1 MGQGNLTSEQHR
13 SRPERA
19 WFAIYNEVFVIMGK
33 LFGTDGIR
41 GVVNAGLDAD
51 LAYKVG
57 LATAVVLSS
66 EKGVGEKPLVTIGKD
81 TRISG
86 DLLKGSLIAGL
97 CTAGADV
104 LDLGTLPTPG
114 VAWVTVDRGADA
126 GIVISASHNPFEHN
140 GIKIFNGQGF
150 KLSDEL
156 EEKIEDI
163 VLFRYNNVPRKT
175 HGEIGRVSYIAPAAS
190 AEYISHLVGT
200 ISSSLNGMRILVDC
214 ANGAASA
221 TAARLFDR
229 FLSLSTDVINADP
242 NGTNINDNCG
252 STHMDAL
259 AAMVKAGGYDIG
271 IAFDGDADRCLAVDE
286 LGNLIDG
293 DQIMAACGS
302 DLRERGKLSGN
313 TVVATVMS
321 NIGLHAFAREH
332 HLNLECTNV
341 GDRNVLERML
351 EHGYSLGGEQSGHM
365 IFLDYATTGDGEL
378 TALQI
383 LDLLFRS
390 GRKASE
396 LFNRCKRYPQVLINI
411 PVADAD
417 VKQQIMSASWLTE
430 AIHTQEE
437 KLHGDGRILVR
448 PSGTE
453 ALIRVM
459 VEAKEDGTALNIAQ
473 ELADLIK
480 SMNF

>member
-1 MGQGNLTSEQHR
+1 
-13 SRPERA
+13 
-19 WFAIYNEVFVIMGK
+19 MGK

-57 LATAVVLSS
+57 LAAATVLA
-66 EKGVGEKPLVTIGKD
+66 KDKKPGEKPLVTIGKD

-114 VAWVTVDRGADA
+114 VAWVTVDEKADA

-156 EEKIEDI
+156 EEKIEEI
-163 VLFRYNNVPRKT
+163 VLLGYNDVPRRT
-175 HGEIGRVSYIAPAAS
+175 HGAIGKVNYVAPKASEDYID
-190 AEYISHLVGT
+190 HLAGT
-200 ISSSLNGMRILVDC
+200 VDSDLSGLRILVDC

-229 FLSLSTDVINADP
+229 FDKLRTDVINADP
-242 NGTNINDNCG
+242 NGVNINENCG
-252 STHMDAL
+252 STHMDSL
-259 AAMVKAGGYDIG
+259 AAMVRAGGYDMG

-286 LGNLIDG
+286 EGNLIDG
-293 DQIMAACGS
+293 DQIMAACG
-302 DLRERGKLSGN
+302 LELGRNNELPGN
-313 TVVATVMS
+313 TIVATVMS
-321 NIGLHAFAREH
+321 NIGLHTFANEH
-332 HLNLECTNV
+332 GLKLECTSV

-351 EHGYSLGGEQSGHM
+351 EKGYIIGGEQSGHM
-365 IFLDYATTGDGEL
+365 IFLQHATTGDGEL

-383 LDLLFRS
+383 LALLQRS
-390 GRKASE
+390 GKKASE
-396 LFNRCKRYPQVLINI
+396 VFGQCKRYPQELINV
-411 PVADAD
+411 PVSGNDAKHR
-417 VKQQIMSASWLTE
+417 VMCAQWLKE
-430 AIHTQEE
+430 AVQEQE
-437 KLHGDGRILVR
+437 ALLNGKGRILIR

-453 ALIRVM
+453 ALVRVM
-459 VEAKEDGTALNIAQ
+459 VEAEDDQMARNVA
-473 ELADLIK
+473 ELLANLIK
-480 SMNF
+480 EQEK

>member
-1 MGQGNLTSEQHR
+1 
-13 SRPERA
+13 
-19 WFAIYNEVFVIMGK
+19 MGK

-51 LAYKVG
+51 LAYRVG
-57 LATAVVLSS
+57 LAAATVLA
-66 EKGVGEKPLVTIGKD
+66 KGKKPGEKPLVTIGKD

-86 DLLKGSLIAGL
+86 DLLKGSLISGL

-114 VAWVTVDRGADA
+114 VAWVTVDEGADA

-163 VLFRYNNVPRKT
+163 VLFGHNNVPMKT
-175 HGEIGRVSYIAPAAS
+175 HGEIGKVSYVAPKAS
-190 AEYISHLVGT
+190 EDYIDHLEAT
-200 ISSSLNGMRILVDC
+200 IDSTLGGLRILVDC

-229 FLSLSTDVINADP
+229 FSKLRTDVINADP
-242 NGTNINDNCG
+242 DGVNINDKCG
-252 STHMDAL
+252 STHIDGL
-259 AAMVKAGGYDIG
+259 AAMVKAGGYDLG
-271 IAFDGDADRCLAVDE
+271 LAFDGDADRCLAVDE

-293 DQIMAACGS
+293 DQIMAACGL
-302 DLRERGKLSGN
+302 DLKAKGKLPGD

-321 NIGLHAFAREH
+321 NLGLHLYTKEQGMR
-332 HLNLECTNV
+332 LECTDV

-351 EHGYSLGGEQSGHM
+351 EKGYALGGEQSGHM
-365 IFLDYATTGDGEL
+365 IFLEHATTGDGQL
-378 TALQI
+378 TALQM
-383 LDLLFRS
+383 LALLKES
-390 GRKASE
+390 GKKASE
-396 LFNRCKRYPQVLINI
+396 LFGACPRYPQVLINI
-411 PVADAD
+411 PVADND
-417 VKQQIMSASWLTE
+417 VKKAVMASPLLAQAIQREE
-430 AIHTQEE
+430 AGLNGE
-437 KLHGDGRILVR
+437 GRVLVR

-453 ALIRVM
+453 ALMRVM
-459 VEAKEDGTALNIAQ
+459 VEAKTEETARATAQ
-473 ELADLIK
+473 RLADLVATL
-480 SMNF
+480 

>member
-1 MGQGNLTSEQHR
+1 
-13 SRPERA
+13 
-19 WFAIYNEVFVIMGK
+19 MGK

-57 LATAVVLSS
+57 LAAAEVLA
-66 EKGVGEKPLVTIGKD
+66 KGKQPGEKPLVTIGKD

-114 VAWVTVDRGADA
+114 VAWVTVDEKADA

-156 EEKIEDI
+156 EEKIEEI
-163 VLFRYNNVPRKT
+163 VLFGHNDVPRKT
-175 HGEIGRVSYIAPAAS
+175 HGEIGKVSYVAPKAS
-190 AEYISHLVGT
+190 EDYIDHLEST
-200 ISSSLNGMRILVDC
+200 IDSTLGGLRILVDC

-229 FLSLSTDVINADP
+229 FSKLRTDVINADP
-242 NGTNINDNCG
+242 DGVNINEKCG

-259 AAMVKAGGYDIG
+259 AAMVRAGGYDIG
-271 IAFDGDADRCLAVDE
+271 IAFDGDTDRCLAVDE
-286 LGNLIDG
+286 RGELIDG
-293 DQIMAACGS
+293 DQIMAACGL
-302 DLRERGKLSGN
+302 DMKRKGKLPGN
-313 TVVATVMS
+313 AVVATVMS
-321 NIGLHAFAREH
+321 NLGLHLFAKEH
-332 HLNLECTNV
+332 GMDLECTSV

-351 EHGYSLGGEQSGHM
+351 EKGYAIGGEQSGHM
-365 IFLDYATTGDGEL
+365 IFLEHATTGDGQL
-378 TALQI
+378 TALQV
-383 LDLLFRS
+383 LALLKES
-390 GRKASE
+390 GKRASE
-396 LFNRCKRYPQVLINI
+396 VFGICQRYPQVLINI
-411 PVADAD
+411 PVADNDRKKAVMASQALAD
-417 VKQQIMSASWLTE
+417 AVAAE
-430 AIHTQEE
+430 EE
-437 KLHGDGRILVR
+437 KLAGEGRVLVR

-453 ALIRVM
+453 ALMRVM
-459 VEAKEDGTALNIAQ
+459 VEARDQDTAQAAAQ
-473 ELADLIK
+473 RLADQIAAL
-480 SMNF
+480 

>member
-1 MGQGNLTSEQHR
+1 
-13 SRPERA
+13 
-19 WFAIYNEVFVIMGK
+19 MGK

-57 LATAVVLSS
+57 LAAAIVLA
-66 EKGVGEKPLVTIGKD
+66 KNKKPGEKPLVTIGKD

-86 DLLKGSLIAGL
+86 DLLKGSLISGL

-114 VAWVTVDRGADA
+114 VAWVTVDEEADA

-140 GIKIFNGQGF
+140 GIKIFNGKGF

-163 VLFRYNNVPRKT
+163 VLFGSNNVPMKT
-175 HGEIGRVSYIAPAAS
+175 HGDIGKVSYVAPKAS
-190 AEYISHLVGT
+190 EDYIDHLEAT
-200 ISSSLNGMRILVDC
+200 IDSTLGGLHILVDC

-229 FLSLSTDVINADP
+229 FSKLRTDVINADP
-242 NGTNINDNCG
+242 DGVNINDKCG

-286 LGNLIDG
+286 QGSLIDG
-293 DQIMAACGS
+293 DQIMAACGL
-302 DLRERGKLSGN
+302 DMKAKGGLPGD

-321 NIGLHAFAREH
+321 NLGFHVYAREH
-332 HLNLECTNV
+332 GMKLECTDV
-341 GDRNVLERML
+341 GDRNVLERMV
-351 EHGYSLGGEQSGHM
+351 EKGYALGGEQSGHM
-365 IFLDYATTGDGEL
+365 IFLDHATTGDGQL

-383 LDLLFRS
+383 LALLKES
-390 GRKASE
+390 GKKASQV
-396 LFNRCKRYPQVLINI
+396 FSACPRYPQVLINV
-411 PVADAD
+411 PVADND
-417 VKQQIMSASWLTE
+417 VKKAAMASPLL
-430 AIHTQEE
+430 AQAVAREE
-437 KLHGDGRILVR
+437 EVLGDEGRVLVR

-453 ALIRVM
+453 ALMRVM
-459 VEAKEDGTALNIAQ
+459 VEARSQETAQ
-473 ELADLIK
+473 ETAQRLADLIPEL
-480 SMNF
+480 

>member
-1 MGQGNLTSEQHR
+1 
-13 SRPERA
+13 
-19 WFAIYNEVFVIMGK
+19 MGK

-57 LATAVVLSS
+57 LAAATVLAKK
-66 EKGVGEKPLVTIGKD
+66 KGGKPLVTIGKD
-81 TRISG
+81 SRISG
-86 DLLKGSLIAGL
+86 DLLKGSLISGL

-114 VAWVTVDRGADA
+114 VAWVTVDEEADA

-140 GIKIFNGQGF
+140 GIKIFNGKGF

-163 VLFRYNNVPRKT
+163 VLFGSNNVPMKT
-175 HGEIGRVSYIAPAAS
+175 GADIGKVSYSAPKAS
-190 AEYISHLVGT
+190 EDYIDHLEST
-200 ISSSLNGMRILVDC
+200 IDSTLGGLRILVDC

-229 FLSLSTDVINADP
+229 FSKLRTDVINADP
-242 NGTNINDNCG
+242 DGVNINDQCG

-259 AAMVKAGGYDIG
+259 AAMVKAGHYDMG

-293 DQIMAACGS
+293 DQIMAACGLDMKS
-302 DLRERGKLSGN
+302 KGQLPGG

-321 NIGLHAFAREH
+321 NLGFHIYAKEH
-332 HLNLECTNV
+332 GMELECTDV

-351 EHGYSLGGEQSGHM
+351 EKGYALGGEQSGHM
-365 IFLDYATTGDGEL
+365 IFLEHATTGDGQL
-378 TALQI
+378 TALKI
-383 LDLLFRS
+383 LALLKES
-390 GRKASE
+390 GKKASE
-396 LFNRCKRYPQVLINI
+396 VFSACPRYPQVLINV
-411 PVADAD
+411 PVADND
-417 VKQQIMSASWLTE
+417 VKKAAMASPLLAQAVQREEE
-430 AIHTQEE
+430 A
-437 KLHGDGRILVR
+437 LAGGGRVLVR

-453 ALIRVM
+453 ALMRVM
-459 VEAKEDGTALNIAQ
+459 VEAKTQEAAQ
-473 ELADLIK
+473 ETAQRLAGLIPEL
-480 SMNF
+480 

>member
-1 MGQGNLTSEQHR
+1 
-13 SRPERA
+13 
-19 WFAIYNEVFVIMGK
+19 MGK

-57 LATAVVLSS
+57 LAAATVLARD
-66 EKGVGEKPLVTIGKD
+66 KKAGEKPLVTIGKD

-97 CTAGADV
+97 CTAGANV

-114 VAWVTVDRGADA
+114 VAWVTVDAQADA

-156 EEKIEDI
+156 EEKIEEI
-163 VLFRYNNVPRKT
+163 VLFGYNNVDRKT
-175 HGEIGRVSYIAPAAS
+175 HGEIGKVSYVAPKAS
-190 AEYISHLVGT
+190 EDYIDHLENT
-200 ISSSLNGMRILVDC
+200 IRSDLGGLHILVDC

-229 FLSLSTDVINADP
+229 FDKLRTDVINADP
-242 NGTNINDNCG
+242 NGININERCG

-259 AAMVKAGGYDIG
+259 AAMVKAGGYDLG

-286 LGNLIDG
+286 LGGLIDG
-293 DQIMAACGS
+293 DQIMAACGA
-302 DLRERGKLSGN
+302 DLKERGRLPGAA
-313 TVVATVMS
+313 VVATVMS
-321 NIGLHAFAREH
+321 NIGLHSFAREH
-332 HLNLECTNV
+332 DLVLECTSV

-351 EHGYSLGGEQSGHM
+351 EKGYAIGGEQSGHM
-365 IFLDYATTGDGEL
+365 IFLEHATTGDGEL

-383 LDLLFRS
+383 LDLLCRS
-390 GRKASE
+390 GKRASE
-396 LFNRCKRYPQVLINI
+396 LFGACKRYPQELIN
-411 PVADAD
+411 VAVDGNDA
-417 VKQQIMSASWLTE
+417 KQRVMEAQWLRD
-430 AIHTQEE
+430 AIAE
-437 KLHGDGRILVR
+437 KERLLGGEGRILVR

-453 ALIRVM
+453 ALVRVM
-459 VEAKEDGTALNIAQ
+459 VEAADDRAARSTAED
-473 ELADLIK
+473 LANLIK
-480 SMNF
+480 SREK

>member
-1 MGQGNLTSEQHR
+1 
-13 SRPERA
+13 
-19 WFAIYNEVFVIMGK
+19 MGK

-57 LATAVVLSS
+57 LAAATVLAKK
-66 EKGVGEKPLVTIGKD
+66 KGGKPLVTIGKD

-86 DLLKGSLIAGL
+86 DLLKGSLISGL

-114 VAWVTVDRGADA
+114 VAWVTVDEEADA

-140 GIKIFNGQGF
+140 GIKIFNGKGF

-163 VLFRYNNVPRKT
+163 VLFGSNNVPMKT
-175 HGEIGRVSYIAPAAS
+175 GADIGKVSYTAPKAS
-190 AEYISHLVGT
+190 EDYIDHLEST
-200 ISSSLNGMRILVDC
+200 IDSTLGGLRILVDC

-229 FLSLSTDVINADP
+229 FSKLRTDVINADP
-242 NGTNINDNCG
+242 DGVNINDRCG

-259 AAMVKAGGYDIG
+259 AAMVKAGGYDMG

-286 LGNLIDG
+286 QGSLIDG
-293 DQIMAACGS
+293 DQIMAACGL
-302 DLRERGKLSGN
+302 DMKNKGQLPGD

-321 NIGLHAFAREH
+321 NLGFHVYAQEH
-332 HLNLECTNV
+332 GMKLECTDV
-341 GDRNVLERML
+341 GDRNVLERMV
-351 EHGYSLGGEQSGHM
+351 ERGYTLGGEQSGHM
-365 IFLDYATTGDGEL
+365 IFLDHATTGDGQL
-378 TALQI
+378 TALKI
-383 LDLLFRS
+383 LALLKES
-390 GRKASE
+390 GKKASE
-396 LFNRCKRYPQVLINI
+396 VFSACPRYPQVLINI
-411 PVADAD
+411 PVADND
-417 VKQQIMSASWLTE
+417 VKKAAMASPLLAQAVQREEE
-430 AIHTQEE
+430 ALAGE
-437 KLHGDGRILVR
+437 GRVLVR

-453 ALIRVM
+453 ALMRVM
-459 VEAKEDGTALNIAQ
+459 VEAKTQEKAQ
-473 ELADLIK
+473 ETAQRLADLIP
-480 SMNF
+480 NL

>member
-1 MGQGNLTSEQHR
+1 
-13 SRPERA
+13 
-19 WFAIYNEVFVIMGK
+19 MGK

-57 LATAVVLSS
+57 MAAAMVLA
-66 EKGVGEKPLVTIGKD
+66 KDKNPGEKPLVTIGKD

-114 VAWVTVDRGADA
+114 VAWVTVDEGADA

-163 VLFRYNNVPRKT
+163 VLFGHNNVPMKT
-175 HGEIGRVSYIAPAAS
+175 HGEIGKASYVAPKAS
-190 AEYISHLVGT
+190 EDYIDHLEST
-200 ISSSLNGMRILVDC
+200 IDSTLGGLRILVDC

-229 FLSLSTDVINADP
+229 FSKLRTDVINADP
-242 NGTNINDNCG
+242 DGVNINDKCG

-271 IAFDGDADRCLAVDE
+271 LAFDGDADRCLAVDE

-293 DQIMAACGS
+293 DQIMAACGL
-302 DLRERGKLSGN
+302 DLMKKGKLFGN
-313 TVVATVMS
+313 TIVATVMS
-321 NIGLHAFAREH
+321 NLGLHVYAREQGM
-332 HLNLECTNV
+332 NLECTNV
-341 GDRNVLERML
+341 GDRNVLERMV
-351 EHGYSLGGEQSGHM
+351 ENGYAIGGEQSGHM
-365 IFLDYATTGDGEL
+365 IFLEHATTGDGEL
-378 TALQI
+378 TALQM
-383 LDLLFRS
+383 LALLKES
-390 GRKASE
+390 GQKASE
-396 LFNRCKRYPQVLINI
+396 VFGVCPRYPQVLINI
-411 PVADAD
+411 PVADND
-417 VKQQIMSASWLTE
+417 VKKTTMASQEL
-430 AIHTQEE
+430 AQAVRQEE
-437 KLHGDGRILVR
+437 EALGEEGRVLVR

-453 ALIRVM
+453 ALMRVM
-459 VEAKEDGTALNIAQ
+459 VEAKTQDIAQ
-473 ELADLIK
+473 SAAKRLSDLIAQ
-480 SMNF
+480 M

>member
-1 MGQGNLTSEQHR
+1 
-13 SRPERA
+13 
-19 WFAIYNEVFVIMGK
+19 MGK

-57 LATAVVLSS
+57 LAAAIVLA
-66 EKGVGEKPLVTIGKD
+66 KNKKPGEKPLVTIGKD

-86 DLLKGSLIAGL
+86 DLLKGSLISGL

-114 VAWVTVDRGADA
+114 VAWVTVDEEADA

-140 GIKIFNGQGF
+140 GIKIFNGKGF

-163 VLFRYNNVPRKT
+163 VLFGSNNVPMKT
-175 HGEIGRVSYIAPAAS
+175 HGDIGKVSYVAPKAS
-190 AEYISHLVGT
+190 EDYIDHLEAT
-200 ISSSLNGMRILVDC
+200 IDSTLGGLHILVDC

-229 FLSLSTDVINADP
+229 FSKLRTDVINADP
-242 NGTNINDNCG
+242 DGVNINDKCG

-259 AAMVKAGGYDIG
+259 AAMVKAGGYDMG

-286 LGNLIDG
+286 QGSLIDG
-293 DQIMAACGS
+293 DQIMAACGL
-302 DLRERGKLSGN
+302 DMKAKGGLPGD

-321 NIGLHAFAREH
+321 NLGFHVYAREH
-332 HLNLECTNV
+332 GMKLECTDV
-341 GDRNVLERML
+341 GDRNVLERMV
-351 EHGYSLGGEQSGHM
+351 EKGYALGGEQSGHM
-365 IFLDYATTGDGEL
+365 IFLDHATTGDGQL

-383 LDLLFRS
+383 LALLKES
-390 GRKASE
+390 GKKASQV
-396 LFNRCKRYPQVLINI
+396 FSACPRYPQVLINV
-411 PVADAD
+411 PVADND
-417 VKQQIMSASWLTE
+417 VKKAAMASPLLAQAVAREEE
-430 AIHTQEE
+430 A
-437 KLHGDGRILVR
+437 LGDEGRVLVR

-453 ALIRVM
+453 ALMRVM
-459 VEAKEDGTALNIAQ
+459 VEAKTQQTAQ
-473 ELADLIK
+473 ETAQRLADLIPEL
-480 SMNF
+480 

>member
-1 MGQGNLTSEQHR
+1 
-13 SRPERA
+13 
-19 WFAIYNEVFVIMGK
+19 MGK

-57 LATAVVLSS
+57 LAAATVLAKD
-66 EKGVGEKPLVTIGKD
+66 KGGRPLVTIGKD

-86 DLLKGSLIAGL
+86 DLLKGSLISGL

-114 VAWVTVDRGADA
+114 VAWVTVDEEADA

-163 VLFRYNNVPRKT
+163 VLFGSNNVPMKT
-175 HGEIGRVSYIAPAAS
+175 GGDIGKVSYVAPKAS
-190 AEYISHLVGT
+190 EDYIDHLEAT
-200 ISSSLNGMRILVDC
+200 IDSTLGGLRILVDC

-229 FLSLSTDVINADP
+229 FSKLRTDVINADP
-242 NGTNINDNCG
+242 DGVNINDRCG

-259 AAMVKAGGYDIG
+259 AAMVKAGGYDMG

-293 DQIMAACGS
+293 DQIMAACGLDMKNKGLLPGS
-302 DLRERGKLSGN
+302 

-321 NIGLHAFAREH
+321 NLGLHIFARE
-332 HLNLECTNV
+332 NGMELECTDV
-341 GDRNVLERML
+341 GDRNVLERMV
-351 EHGYSLGGEQSGHM
+351 EKGYRLGGEQSGHM
-365 IFLDYATTGDGEL
+365 IFLDHATTGDGQL
-378 TALQI
+378 TALQ
-383 LDLLFRS
+383 LLALLKES
-390 GRKASE
+390 GKRASE
-396 LFNRCKRYPQVLINI
+396 VFGACLRYPQVLINI
-411 PVADAD
+411 PVADND
-417 VKQQIMSASWLTE
+417 VKKAAMASPLL
-430 AIHTQEE
+430 AQAVQREE
-437 KLHGDGRILVR
+437 DALAGEGRVLVR

-453 ALIRVM
+453 ALMRVM
-459 VEAKEDGTALNIAQ
+459 VEAKTQPQAQ
-473 ELADLIK
+473 EAAQRLADLIPEL
-480 SMNF
+480 

>member
-1 MGQGNLTSEQHR
+1 
-13 SRPERA
+13 
-19 WFAIYNEVFVIMGK
+19 MGK

-57 LATAVVLSS
+57 LAAAQVLA
-66 EKGVGEKPLVTIGKD
+66 KNKKAGEKPLVTIGKD

-114 VAWVTVDRGADA
+114 VAWVTVDAKADA

-163 VLFRYNNVPRKT
+163 VLFGHNNVPMKT
-175 HGEIGRVSYIAPAAS
+175 HGEIGKVSFVAPKASEDYID
-190 AEYISHLVGT
+190 HLE
-200 ISSSLNGMRILVDC
+200 SSIDSTLGGLRILVDC

-229 FLSLSTDVINADP
+229 FSKLRTDVINADP
-242 NGTNINDNCG
+242 DGVNINAKCG
-252 STHMDAL
+252 STHIDAL
-259 AAMVKAGGYDIG
+259 AAMVKAGGYDMG

-293 DQIMAACGS
+293 DQIMAACGLDMKS
-302 DLRERGKLSGN
+302 KGKLPGD
-313 TVVATVMS
+313 TIVATVMS
-321 NIGLHAFAREH
+321 NLGLHVWSKENG
-332 HLNLECTNV
+332 LNVVCTDV
-341 GDRNVLERML
+341 GDRHVLEHML
-351 EHGYSLGGEQSGHM
+351 EHGFDIGGEQSGHM
-365 IFLDYATTGDGEL
+365 IFREFATTGDGQL
-378 TALQI
+378 TALQM
-383 LDLLFRS
+383 LALLKES
-390 GRKASE
+390 GKKASE
-396 LFNRCKRYPQVLINI
+396 LFGACPRYPQTLINI
-411 PVADAD
+411 PVADNDAKKAIMASDKLWAAVKEEEEALAD
-417 VKQQIMSASWLTE
+417 K
-430 AIHTQEE
+430 
-437 KLHGDGRILVR
+437 GRILVR
-448 PSGTE
+448 ASGTE
-453 ALIRVM
+453 ALMRVM
-459 VEAKEDGTALNIAQ
+459 VEAESEQTAQACAQ
-473 ELADLIK
+473 RLADLVK
-480 SMNF
+480 TL

>member
-1 MGQGNLTSEQHR
+1 
-13 SRPERA
+13 
-19 WFAIYNEVFVIMGK
+19 MGK

-57 LATAVVLSS
+57 LAAATVLAKK
-66 EKGVGEKPLVTIGKD
+66 KGSKPLVTIGKD

-86 DLLKGSLIAGL
+86 DLLKGSLISGL

-114 VAWVTVDRGADA
+114 VAWVTVDEEADA

-140 GIKIFNGQGF
+140 GIKIFNGKGF

-163 VLFRYNNVPRKT
+163 VLFGSNNVPMKT
-175 HGEIGRVSYIAPAAS
+175 RGDIGKVSYVAPKAS
-190 AEYISHLVGT
+190 EDYIDHLEAT
-200 ISSSLNGMRILVDC
+200 IDSTLGGLHILVDC

-229 FLSLSTDVINADP
+229 FSKLRTDVINADP
-242 NGTNINDNCG
+242 DGVNINDKCG

-286 LGNLIDG
+286 KGSLIDG
-293 DQIMAACGS
+293 DQIMAACGL
-302 DLRERGKLSGN
+302 DMKAKGGLPGD

-321 NIGLHAFAREH
+321 NLGFHVYAKEH
-332 HLNLECTNV
+332 GMKLECTDV
-341 GDRNVLERML
+341 GDRNVLERMV
-351 EHGYSLGGEQSGHM
+351 EKGYALGGEQSGHM
-365 IFLDYATTGDGEL
+365 IFLDHATTGDGQL

-383 LDLLFRS
+383 LSLLKES
-390 GRKASE
+390 GKKASQV
-396 LFNRCKRYPQVLINI
+396 FSACPRYPQVLINV
-411 PVADAD
+411 PVADND
-417 VKQQIMSASWLTE
+417 VKKAAMASPLLAQAVAREEE
-430 AIHTQEE
+430 A
-437 KLHGDGRILVR
+437 LGDEGRVLVR

-453 ALIRVM
+453 ALMRVM
-459 VEAKEDGTALNIAQ
+459 VEARSQETAQ
-473 ELADLIK
+473 ETAQRLADLIPEL
-480 SMNF
+480 

>member
-1 MGQGNLTSEQHR
+1 
-13 SRPERA
+13 
-19 WFAIYNEVFVIMGK
+19 MGK

-57 LATAVVLSS
+57 LAAAIVLA
-66 EKGVGEKPLVTIGKD
+66 KHKKPGEKPLVTIGKD

-86 DLLKGSLIAGL
+86 DLLKGSLISGL

-114 VAWVTVDRGADA
+114 VAWVTVDEEADA

-140 GIKIFNGQGF
+140 GIKIFNGKGF

-163 VLFRYNNVPRKT
+163 VLFGSNNVPMKT
-175 HGEIGRVSYIAPAAS
+175 HGDIGKVSYVAPKAS
-190 AEYISHLVGT
+190 EDYIDHLEST
-200 ISSSLNGMRILVDC
+200 IDSTLGGLRILVDC

-229 FLSLSTDVINADP
+229 FSKLRTDVINADP
-242 NGTNINDNCG
+242 DGVNINDRCG

-259 AAMVKAGGYDIG
+259 AAMVKAGGYDMG

-293 DQIMAACGS
+293 DQIMAACGLDMKS
-302 DLRERGKLSGN
+302 KGELPGD

-321 NIGLHAFAREH
+321 NLGFHVYARDH
-332 HLNLECTNV
+332 GMKLECTDV
-341 GDRNVLERML
+341 GDRNVLERMV
-351 EHGYSLGGEQSGHM
+351 ERGYRLGGEQSGHM
-365 IFLDYATTGDGEL
+365 IFLEHATTGDGQL
-378 TALQI
+378 TALKI
-383 LDLLFRS
+383 LALLKES
-390 GRKASE
+390 GRKASQV
-396 LFNRCKRYPQVLINI
+396 FSACPRYPQVLINI
-411 PVADAD
+411 PVADND
-417 VKQQIMSASWLTE
+417 VKKAAMASPLLAQAVQREEE
-430 AIHTQEE
+430 A
-437 KLHGDGRILVR
+437 LGDEGRVLVR

-453 ALIRVM
+453 ALMRVM
-459 VEAKEDGTALNIAQ
+459 VEAKTQAIAQ
-473 ELADLIK
+473 ETAQRLADLIPEL
-480 SMNF
+480 

>member
-1 MGQGNLTSEQHR
+1 
-13 SRPERA
+13 
-19 WFAIYNEVFVIMGK
+19 MGK

-57 LATAVVLSS
+57 LAAATVLARK
-66 EKGVGEKPLVTIGKD
+66 KGGKPLVTIGKD

-86 DLLKGSLIAGL
+86 DLLKGSLISGL

-114 VAWVTVDRGADA
+114 VAWVTVDEEADA

-140 GIKIFNGQGF
+140 GIKIFNGKGF

-163 VLFRYNNVPRKT
+163 VLFGSNNVPMKT
-175 HGEIGRVSYIAPAAS
+175 GADIGKVSYSAPKAS
-190 AEYISHLVGT
+190 EDYIDHLEST
-200 ISSSLNGMRILVDC
+200 IDSTLGGLRILVDC

-229 FLSLSTDVINADP
+229 FSKLRTDVINADP
-242 NGTNINDNCG
+242 DGVNINDQCG

-259 AAMVKAGGYDIG
+259 AALVKAGHYDMG

-293 DQIMAACGS
+293 DQIMAACGLDMKS
-302 DLRERGKLSGN
+302 KGQLPGG

-321 NIGLHAFAREH
+321 NLGFHVYAKEH
-332 HLNLECTNV
+332 GMELECTDV

-351 EHGYSLGGEQSGHM
+351 EKGYALGGEQSGHM
-365 IFLDYATTGDGEL
+365 IFLEHATTGDGQL
-378 TALQI
+378 TALKI
-383 LDLLFRS
+383 LALLKES
-390 GRKASE
+390 GKKASE
-396 LFNRCKRYPQVLINI
+396 VFSACPRYPQVLINV
-411 PVADAD
+411 PVADND
-417 VKQQIMSASWLTE
+417 VKKAAMASPLLAQAVQREEE
-430 AIHTQEE
+430 ALAGE
-437 KLHGDGRILVR
+437 GRVLVR

-453 ALIRVM
+453 ALMRVM
-459 VEAKEDGTALNIAQ
+459 VEAKTQEAAQ
-473 ELADLIK
+473 ETAQRLAGLIPEL
-480 SMNF
+480 

>member
-1 MGQGNLTSEQHR
+1 
-13 SRPERA
+13 
-19 WFAIYNEVFVIMGK
+19 MGK

-51 LAYKVG
+51 LAFKVG
-57 LATAVVLSS
+57 LAAAQVLA
-66 EKGVGEKPLVTIGKD
+66 KGKKAGERPLVTIGKD

-104 LDLGTLPTPG
+104 LDLGTLATPG
-114 VAWVTVDRGADA
+114 VAWVTVDQQADA

-163 VLFRYNNVPRKT
+163 VLFGHNNVPMKT
-175 HGEIGRVSYIAPAAS
+175 CGDIGRVTYMADKAGEDYID
-190 AEYISHLVGT
+190 HLEDSVDSTLGG
-200 ISSSLNGMRILVDC
+200 LRILVDC

-221 TAARLFDR
+221 TARRLFNR
-229 FLSLSTDVINADP
+229 FSKLRVDIINADP
-242 NGTNINDNCG
+242 DGVNINARCG
-252 STHMDAL
+252 STHMDSL
-259 AAMVKAGGYDIG
+259 AAMVTAGGYDLG

-293 DQIMAACGS
+293 DQIMAACGV
-302 DLRERGKLSGN
+302 DLKRKGKLSGD

-321 NIGLHAFAREH
+321 NLGLHVFTKE
-332 HLNLECTNV
+332 NGMKLECTAV
-341 GDRNVLERML
+341 GDRNVLECMV
-351 EHGYSLGGEQSGHM
+351 EHGYAIGGEQSGHM
-365 IFLDYATTGDGEL
+365 IFLEHATTGDGQL

-383 LDLLFRS
+383 LALLKQE
-390 GRKASE
+390 GKKASE
-396 LFNRCKRYPQVLINI
+396 IFGVCPRYPQELINI
-411 PVADAD
+411 TVADND
-417 VKQQIMSASWLTE
+417 VKKAIMASDKLWE
-430 AIHTQEE
+430 AVRAEE
-437 KLHGDGRILVR
+437 AALDGKGRVLVR

-453 ALIRVM
+453 ALMRVM
-459 VEAKEDGTALNIAQ
+459 VEAETQQAAQ
-473 ELADLIK
+473 ECAQRLADLVR
-480 SMNF
+480 SL

>member
-1 MGQGNLTSEQHR
+1 
-13 SRPERA
+13 
-19 WFAIYNEVFVIMGK
+19 MGK

-57 LATAVVLSS
+57 LATAVVLA
-66 EKGVGEKPLVTIGKD
+66 KGKQAGEKPLVTIGKD

-86 DLLKGSLIAGL
+86 DLLKGSLISGL

-104 LDLGTLPTPG
+104 LDLGTIPTPG
-114 VAWVTVDRGADA
+114 VAWVTVDRKADA

-163 VLFRYNNVPRKT
+163 VLFGYNNVPRKT
-175 HGEIGRVSYIAPAAS
+175 HGEIGRVSYIAPSAS
-190 AEYISHLVGT
+190 EDYIDYLAGT
-200 ISSSLNGMRILVDC
+200 ISSSLAGMRILVDC

-229 FLSLSTDVINADP
+229 FADLSTDVINADP
-242 NGTNINDNCG
+242 NGVNINDKCG
-252 STHMDAL
+252 STHLDAL
-259 AAMVKAGGYDIG
+259 SAMVRAGGYDIG

-293 DQIMAACGS
+293 DQIMAACGV

-321 NIGLHAFAREH
+321 NIGLHTFMREH

-341 GDRNVLERML
+341 GDRNVLECML
-351 EHGYSLGGEQSGHM
+351 EKGYVIGGEQSGHM
-365 IFLDYATTGDGEL
+365 IFLDHATTGDGEL

-390 GRKASE
+390 GKTASD
-396 LFNRCKRYPQVLINI
+396 LFGRCKRYPQVLINV

-417 VKQQIMSASWLTE
+417 AKQRIMSADWLTQ
-430 AIHTQEE
+430 AIQEQE
-437 KLHGDGRILVR
+437 GYLNGDGRILVR

-459 VEAKEDGTALNIAQ
+459 VEAKKDQAALKIAQ
-473 ELADLIK
+473 ELANLIK
-480 SMNF
+480 SENH